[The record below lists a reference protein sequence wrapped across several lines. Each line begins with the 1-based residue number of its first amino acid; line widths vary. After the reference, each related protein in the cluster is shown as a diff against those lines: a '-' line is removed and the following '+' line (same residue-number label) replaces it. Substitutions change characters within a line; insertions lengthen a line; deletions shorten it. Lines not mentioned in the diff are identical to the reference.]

1 MYYYIVMN
9 ITLSIPDELAT
20 RAKAYC
26 DAHGYKLS
34 TFIQHL
40 VRMKIEA
47 VESLGVSSAPTALV
61 GGMPEQKISTE
72 RLDKYKATAMKV
84 DDHKDSFPEDDEL
97 EDAVAI
103 CPTCF
108 NKRPKPVTLVT
119 YRDSD
124 QIRVSNKLCAECISK
139 AKASGS
145 FLGEGRVE

>member
-61 GGMPEQKISTE
+61 GGMPEQKIE
-72 RLDKYKATAMKV
+72 MQD
-84 DDHKDSFPEDDEL
+84 FPDEDEL
-97 EDAVAI
+97 EIVPEMGI

-145 FLGEGRVE
+145 FLGEGAIDD